1 MKLLDLKKIIPVPPK
16 FYEVDFNGLNND
28 SKKIQPGELFIAV
41 RGYKTDGYIYL
52 DEAIRRGASAAIVEA
67 DQTGPAGLPVLPVAY
82 TRRVQGRVAAQFY
95 GEPSRRMRL
104 IGVTGTNGKTT
115 VTHLIEHLL
124 NSSYIPTGLI
134 GTVWINNG
142 RERQYS
148 TRTTPDSIELQRLF
162 AGMMANGIETV
173 VMEVSSHALALERTA
188 GSEYDVAVL
197 TNITHDHFD
206 FHRNYQQYM
215 EAKLQLFRNLDPAG
229 KPGKYAVLNRDDP
242 SSEQIASECRVPVI
256 FYGEGDGS
264 FSRLEAVERTG
275 LESLIRIRLGDEECR
290 VRTRLPGEFNI
301 YNILAAVTVAY
312 REGLSVEDIE
322 AALPDFPGVP
332 GRYQEI
338 NCGQPFRVMVDFA
351 HNPAALENILK
362 MAGEYTRGRRILV
375 FGCEGEKDRVKRP
388 LMGAIAAY
396 HAEVPILTSD
406 NVYHED
412 ILQIFT
418 DVLQSLSPGEQGRF
432 IIEPDRRKAI
442 KTAVSM
448 ANPGDFLIVAGKGH
462 EQYLVQGNQK
472 LHFDDAEE
480 LRRLLQRTE

>member
-1 MKLLDLKKIIPVPPK
+1 MKLRDLRKIIPIPPE
-16 FYEVDFNGLNND
+16 FYEVDFCGLNND

-41 RGYKTDGYIYL
+41 RGYKTDGHLYL

-67 DQTGPAGLPVLPVAY
+67 GQTGPAGFPTLPAAS
-82 TRRVQGRVAAQFY
+82 TRRVQGQVAALFY

-115 VTHLIEHLL
+115 VTHLIEYLL
-124 NSSYIPTGLI
+124 NSSRIPTGLI
-134 GTVWINNG
+134 GTVWIDDG
-142 RERQYS
+142 RGRQRS
-148 TRTTPDSIELQRLF
+148 SRTTPDSIELQRLF
-162 AGMMANGIETV
+162 AGMAANGIETV

-188 GSEYDVAVL
+188 GAEYDVAVL

-206 FHRNYQQYM
+206 FHRNYQQYL

-242 SSEQIASECRVPVI
+242 SAARIASECRVPVI
-256 FYGEGDGS
+256 FYGEGAGS
-264 FSRLEAVERTG
+264 FSRVEAVERMG
-275 LESLIRIRLGDEECR
+275 LESLLQFRLGDEECR

-322 AALPDFPGVP
+322 AAMPDFPGVP

-375 FGCEGEKDRVKRP
+375 FGCEGEKDRLKRP
-388 LMGAIAAY
+388 LMGAIAVRN
-396 HAEVPILTSD
+396 AEVPILTSD
-406 NVYHED
+406 NVYRED
-412 ILQIFT
+412 IRQIFG
-418 DVLQSLSPGEQGRF
+418 DVLQSLSPGEQRRF
-432 IIEPDRRKAI
+432 IIEPDRREAI
-442 KTAVSM
+442 KTAVSL
-448 ANPGDFLIVAGKGH
+448 AKPGDFLIVAGKGH
-462 EQYLVQGNQK
+462 EQFLVRGDEK
-472 LHFDDAEE
+472 IPFDDAEE
-480 LRRLLQRTE
+480 LRRLLQGTE